1 MPWLTD
7 IAAALILF
15 IFAVTSSSDVGWG
28 SARVLAP
35 LIISIFM
42 VVAFF
47 LWEARI
53 PFERAAVYVPTH
65 CGGSARTL
73 TVPPYQASPNMV
85 PAQLR
90 RALRRVAH
98 TILLVEHGHYDIL
111 SALAAGLRMVCA
123 EICRSHVRLFS
134 FRILGGDFAFLMR
147 GAMQDSHRR
156 RRAAHVLHR
165 PCRALG

>member
-65 CGGSARTL
+65 RGGSARTL
-73 TVPPYQASPNMV
+73 TVPPY
-85 PAQLR
+85 
-90 RALRRVAH
+90 
-98 TILLVEHGHYDIL
+98 
-111 SALAAGLRMVCA
+111 
-123 EICRSHVRLFS
+123 
-134 FRILGGDFAFLMR
+134 
-147 GAMQDSHRR
+147 
-156 RRAAHVLHR
+156 
-165 PCRALG
+165 